1 MFIYFYMEKGLLYAA
16 CYTHNIYIY
25 IYIKKRKEKK
35 KGLIWCTF
43 VEKKGPSRAP
53 KWYFLGEFQEHIIP
67 HQLLSLMCVV
77 GFHNFVFYYF
87 IPKFHHFLARC
98 YLFLFL
104 FNIMK

>member
-1 MFIYFYMEKGLLYAA
+1 MFIYFYMEKGLLYVA

-25 IYIKKRKEKK
+25 IYIKKKKRKKRVNLMHLYWKE
-35 KGLIWCTF
+35 
-43 VEKKGPSRAP
+43 GPSRAP

-87 IPKFHHFLARC
+87 IPKFYHFLARC